1 MLCNAH
7 LVYEHH
13 GRAPEGPPE
22 LLPKTKDDEEGEN
35 SEDHRPVL
43 VGQPAKA
50 P

>member
-1 MLCNAH
+1 MLRNAQP
-7 LVYEHH
+7 VYEHH
-13 GRAPEGPPE
+13 GRAKEGPPK
-22 LLPKTKDDEEGEN
+22 LRPKTKDDEEGGK